1 MKRYLQQIQDNLE
14 RIGVLGK
21 EYIYWFDEPSEKD
34 YEFVYQ
40 TNKMIKEY
48 APKLTTFLT
57 EHVAGQDISDVT
69 DISCTIWHQLNHDK
83 IDKMNQR
90 GLEYWSYLCVWPKAP
105 WISEFIDHDAV
116 NMRMWLWASYVYRLK
131 GVLMWETTYWNS
143 NEASPKG
150 YLQNPWQEA
159 MSWVTGYGW
168 PYGKQTIW
176 GNGDGRFF
184 YPENRDPNKDKT
196 TAYQG
201 YPIPSIRLEF
211 LRAGIE
217 DYEYMCIL
225 EKLMK
230 VASKKQASLVKE
242 AKQLLQIPKSIY
254 TDEKTYNKDPQVLL
268 EHRQKIAELIEKFMK

>member
-1 MKRYLQQIQDNLE
+1 MN
-14 RIGVLGK
+14 
-21 EYIYWFDEPSEKD
+21 SE
-34 YEFVYQ
+34 
-40 TNKMIKEY
+40 I
-48 APKLTTFLT
+48 
-57 EHVAGQDISDVT
+57 H
-69 DISCTIWHQLNHDK
+69 
-83 IDKMNQR
+83 
-90 GLEYWSYLCVWPKAP
+90 
-105 WISEFIDHDAV
+105 
-116 NMRMWLWASYVYRLK
+116 
-131 GVLMWETTYWNS
+131 
-143 NEASPKG
+143 EASPKG
-150 YLQNPWQEA
+150 YLQNPWQEV

-242 AKQLLQIPKSIY
+242 ARQLLQIPKSIY

>member
-1 MKRYLQQIQDNLE
+1 
-14 RIGVLGK
+14 
-21 EYIYWFDEPSEKD
+21 
-34 YEFVYQ
+34 
-40 TNKMIKEY
+40 
-48 APKLTTFLT
+48 
-57 EHVAGQDISDVT
+57 
-69 DISCTIWHQLNHDK
+69 
-83 IDKMNQR
+83 
-90 GLEYWSYLCVWPKAP
+90 
-105 WISEFIDHDAV
+105 
-116 NMRMWLWASYVYRLK
+116 
-131 GVLMWETTYWNS
+131 MWETTYWNS

-242 AKQLLQIPKSIY
+242 ARQLLQIPKSIY
-254 TDEKTYNKDPQVLL
+254 TDEKTYNKNPQVLL
-268 EHRQKIAELIEKFMK
+268 EHRQKIAELIEKFMT

>member
-1 MKRYLQQIQDNLE
+1 
-14 RIGVLGK
+14 
-21 EYIYWFDEPSEKD
+21 
-34 YEFVYQ
+34 
-40 TNKMIKEY
+40 
-48 APKLTTFLT
+48 
-57 EHVAGQDISDVT
+57 
-69 DISCTIWHQLNHDK
+69 
-83 IDKMNQR
+83 
-90 GLEYWSYLCVWPKAP
+90 
-105 WISEFIDHDAV
+105 
-116 NMRMWLWASYVYRLK
+116 
-131 GVLMWETTYWNS
+131 
-143 NEASPKG
+143 
-150 YLQNPWQEA
+150 

-254 TDEKTYNKDPQVLL
+254 IDEKTYNKDPQVLL

>member
-1 MKRYLQQIQDNLE
+1 
-14 RIGVLGK
+14 
-21 EYIYWFDEPSEKD
+21 
-34 YEFVYQ
+34 
-40 TNKMIKEY
+40 
-48 APKLTTFLT
+48 
-57 EHVAGQDISDVT
+57 
-69 DISCTIWHQLNHDK
+69 
-83 IDKMNQR
+83 
-90 GLEYWSYLCVWPKAP
+90 
-105 WISEFIDHDAV
+105 
-116 NMRMWLWASYVYRLK
+116 
-131 GVLMWETTYWNS
+131 MWETTYWNS

-184 YPENRDPNKDKT
+184 YPENRNPNKDKT

-242 AKQLLQIPKSIY
+242 ARQLLQIPKSIY

>member
-1 MKRYLQQIQDNLE
+1 
-14 RIGVLGK
+14 
-21 EYIYWFDEPSEKD
+21 
-34 YEFVYQ
+34 
-40 TNKMIKEY
+40 
-48 APKLTTFLT
+48 
-57 EHVAGQDISDVT
+57 
-69 DISCTIWHQLNHDK
+69 
-83 IDKMNQR
+83 
-90 GLEYWSYLCVWPKAP
+90 
-105 WISEFIDHDAV
+105 
-116 NMRMWLWASYVYRLK
+116 
-131 GVLMWETTYWNS
+131 
-143 NEASPKG
+143 
-150 YLQNPWQEA
+150 

-242 AKQLLQIPKSIY
+242 ARQLLQIPKSIY

-268 EHRQKIAELIEKFMK
+268 EHRQKIAELIEKFIK

>member
-1 MKRYLQQIQDNLE
+1 
-14 RIGVLGK
+14 
-21 EYIYWFDEPSEKD
+21 
-34 YEFVYQ
+34 
-40 TNKMIKEY
+40 
-48 APKLTTFLT
+48 
-57 EHVAGQDISDVT
+57 
-69 DISCTIWHQLNHDK
+69 
-83 IDKMNQR
+83 
-90 GLEYWSYLCVWPKAP
+90 
-105 WISEFIDHDAV
+105 
-116 NMRMWLWASYVYRLK
+116 
-131 GVLMWETTYWNS
+131 
-143 NEASPKG
+143 
-150 YLQNPWQEA
+150 
-159 MSWVTGYGW
+159 MSWVTRYGW

>member
-1 MKRYLQQIQDNLE
+1 
-14 RIGVLGK
+14 
-21 EYIYWFDEPSEKD
+21 
-34 YEFVYQ
+34 
-40 TNKMIKEY
+40 
-48 APKLTTFLT
+48 
-57 EHVAGQDISDVT
+57 
-69 DISCTIWHQLNHDK
+69 
-83 IDKMNQR
+83 
-90 GLEYWSYLCVWPKAP
+90 
-105 WISEFIDHDAV
+105 
-116 NMRMWLWASYVYRLK
+116 
-131 GVLMWETTYWNS
+131 MWETTYWNS

-242 AKQLLQIPKSIY
+242 ARQLLQII
-254 TDEKTYNKDPQVLL
+254 
-268 EHRQKIAELIEKFMK
+268 RLIEAIEMPGIRNIADHIVHYPFTGDIHPLGFPV